1 MYNMFRTKPIISII
15 ITFKPPKL
23 NNVPINV
30 VVVVII
36 SSQQPKQV
44 LKERELVK
52 AKGVEDW

>member
-1 MYNMFRTKPIISII
+1 MFRTKPIISII